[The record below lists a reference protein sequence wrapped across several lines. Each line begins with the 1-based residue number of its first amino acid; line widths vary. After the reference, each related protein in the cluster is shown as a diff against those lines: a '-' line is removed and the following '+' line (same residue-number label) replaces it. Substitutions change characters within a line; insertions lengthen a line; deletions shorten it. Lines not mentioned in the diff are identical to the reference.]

1 MELPPLPS
9 TLLKTDALEKHFGG
23 IAALSG
29 YDVEIRAGELL
40 GLIGPN
46 GAGKTTVFNLLSGVL
61 KPTRGRILFD
71 GQDITGRPPYHSAAL
86 GISRTFQNIRLFNDL
101 SVVDNI
107 KVALHMH
114 CGRGFWHTIAH
125 TGAFRRAEAQMEVK
139 SGEFLDLLDLR
150 AVGDEPAGNLPY
162 GLQRRVEIARAMAA
176 RPRLLLLDEPAA
188 GLNATETAELVGVI
202 RRIHE
207 EQGMTIFLVEHD
219 MKLVM
224 AVCERI
230 QVLDRGRVLSVGSPA
245 EVRRDPK
252 VIEAYLGKA
261 SGDRHA
267 QA

>member
-1 MELPPLPS
+1 MPS
-9 TLLKTDALEKHFGG
+9 ALLETEALEKRFGG
-23 IAALSG
+23 ITAVGDYA
-29 YDVEIRAGELL
+29 VEIRAGELL

-61 KPTRGRILFD
+61 KPTRGRIFFD
-71 GQDITGRPPYHSAAL
+71 GRDVTRLPPYQSAAL

-101 SVVDNI
+101 SVADNV
-107 KVALHMH
+107 KVALHMRF
-114 CGRGFWHTIAH
+114 GKGFWQTIAH
-125 TGAFRRAEAQMEVK
+125 TGGFRRAEAQMTRMA
-139 SGEFLDLLDLR
+139 GEFLELLDLA
-150 AVGDEPAGNLPY
+150 AVADEPAGNLPY

-188 GLNATETAELVGVI
+188 GLNATETAELIAVI
-202 RRIHE
+202 RRIHAE
-207 EQGMTIFLVEHD
+207 HGVTVFLVEHD
-219 MKLVM
+219 MRMVM

-230 QVLDRGRVLSVGSPA
+230 QVLDRGRLLSAGTPA

-261 SGDRHA
+261 TGGRDA

>member
-1 MELPPLPS
+1 LAS
-9 TLLKTDALEKHFGG
+9 ALLKTDALEKHFGG
-23 IAALSG
+23 VTALAG

-61 KPTRGRILFD
+61 KPNRGRIFFD
-71 GQDITGRPPYHSAAL
+71 GRDITGLPPYQSAAL

-107 KVALHMH
+107 KVARHMRS
-114 CGRGFWHTIAH
+114 GKGFWHTIAH
-125 TGAFRRAEAQMEVK
+125 TGAFRRAEAQMELK
-139 SGEFLDLLDLR
+139 AGEYLELLDLK
-150 AVGDEPAGNLPY
+150 AVGGETAGSLPY

-176 RPRLLLLDEPAA
+176 RPRLILLDEPAA
-188 GLNATETAELVGVI
+188 GLNPTETAELVEII
-202 RRIHE
+202 RRIHQE
-207 EQGMTIFLVEHD
+207 HGMTIFLVEHD
-219 MKLVM
+219 MKMVM

-230 QVLDRGRVLSVGSPA
+230 QVLDRGRVLTVGTPA
-245 EVRRDPK
+245 EVRRDPR

-261 SGDRHA
+261 SGGRNA